1 MPDPLPD
8 RCYREEHEH
17 PRSWH
22 HSTAWRRWRTSAHA
36 GKSPAAPALHSAN
49 VSGAQ
54 CRGVSFALEA
64 AAPPAAYPRPISAAS
79 HVKDGRFPLMWMTS
93 GYRRDPG
100 GAGRKP
106 PTGMSSGATGLIDSL
121 LAGRDLSPV
130 ILNILFPG
138 CPADGVK
145 ISS

>member
-1 MPDPLPD
+1 MAPL
-8 RCYREEHEH
+8 YRL
-17 PRSWH
+17 
-22 HSTAWRRWRTSAHA
+22 AQMANKCLRR
-36 GKSPAAPALHSAN
+36 KSPAGPRPGIGAN

-64 AAPPAAYPRPISAAS
+64 ADPPAAYPRPISAAS
-79 HVKDGRFPLMWMTS
+79 HVKDRRFPLMWITS

>member
-1 MPDPLPD
+1 MAPL
-8 RCYREEHEH
+8 YRLAQMTNKCLRRKIAGGA
-17 PRSWH
+17 PPCSWVTEAAL
-22 HSTAWRRWRTSAHA
+22 SAVEFPLRWKLLTPCCLPSAHFRCFA
-36 GKSPAAPALHSAN
+36 CQGWAFPA
-49 VSGAQ
+49 
-54 CRGVSFALEA
+54 
-64 AAPPAAYPRPISAAS
+64 
-79 HVKDGRFPLMWMTS
+79 HVDYFRIC
-93 GYRRDPG
+93 RDPG

-106 PTGMSSGATGLIDSL
+106 PTGMSSGANGLIDCL